1 MSQGALNEQ
10 YLALQQ
16 QRGFQQAN
24 IQQNYQSAA
33 TSSQASTNYVQPN
46 SFNESHNNLASSS
59 VVPSTSLS
67 SNAAS
72 TQFNKPPNE
81 YKAAAC
87 SEPRPVH
94 TYERNETSK
103 KVDFSPSKFY
113 SRKPTDTQQQ
123 IEQLDLKT
131 TVALTRIETPIKNL
145 PGHINSPKKE
155 ANSNRKK
162 AEKSKNLLG
171 TWQANLNSQ
180 LTLPSDFTPEL
191 ISQLASEG
199 YDVVSG
205 ASRKARSRQQSTL
218 ASSINSIVDSS
229 DEDNKADDE
238 YQFGSGNKSNNKT
251 RHLSGEDKLPSRPL
265 IKVPVVR
272 LVRYDGQDY
281 NDNPSYKR
289 FNQLLD
295 DLIESYELDLQQI
308 SKNRLKK
315 KKDAASND
323 SDDESSV
330 ESEIP
335 SEYLLAR
342 QLCADLAQE
351 AFKLSSYS
359 LMCLVRKENL
369 FKLQNLLFFNIKDG
383 LRSLHFIN
391 EVG

>member
-1 MSQGALNEQ
+1 M
-10 YLALQQ
+10 
-16 QRGFQQAN
+16 
-24 IQQNYQSAA
+24 
-33 TSSQASTNYVQPN
+33 QPN
-46 SFNESHNNLASSS
+46 CFNESQSHLASSS
-59 VVPSTSLS
+59 VVPSTSS
-67 SNAAS
+67 SLNAAS
-72 TQFNKPPNE
+72 TQFNKPQNE
-81 YKAAAC
+81 YKPAAG
-87 SEPRPVH
+87 SDMRPVH
-94 TYERNETSK
+94 TYERNEPSK

-131 TVALTRIETPIKNL
+131 TVALTRIETPTKNT
-145 PGHINSPKKE
+145 NSPKKE
-155 ANSNRKK
+155 PNSNKKK
-162 AEKSKNLLG
+162 AEKPKNLLG

-205 ASRKARSRQQSTL
+205 ANRKARSRQQSTL

-229 DEDNKADDE
+229 DEESKADDE
-238 YQFGSGNKSNNKT
+238 YQFGSGSKSNNKT
-251 RHLSGEDKLPSRPL
+251 RHLSGEDKQPSRP
-265 IKVPVVR
+265 ISKVPVVR
-272 LVRYDGQDY
+272 LVRYDGH
-281 NDNPSYKR
+281 
-289 FNQLLD
+289 
-295 DLIESYELDLQQI
+295 LQQI
-308 SKNRLKK
+308 TKNRIKK
-315 KKDAASND
+315 KKHPTDND
-323 SDDESSV
+323 SDGESSV

-391 EVG
+391 EVC